1 VAAERRSSSRR
12 RSSSH
17 SSHGN
22 ASANNKQVAFDQVMI
37 REFQRRHGG
46 SSTVP
51 DEGFI
56 PLGLDWR
63 YEDTKSIALDLY
75 EERRR
80 LEGRA
85 STRSIDVVPMSERW
99 RKLERSD
106 SRAPLELQAS
116 ARRSA
121 QEIEAIRR
129 SRHFH
134 NRGCNCAGSCR
145 TGACPCFARGDEC
158 FHKICACRACDNKLT
173 AAPADEDDDP
183 PLSRRLSQATADL
196 PVRAPSHRKDP
207 ETPPPA
213 EKPSQLRRRATPA
226 RGMKPQE
233 RVFEEVSDDDEG
245 TDGDSSASVV
255 DAAAPAPAASVT
267 TSSVRV
273 RRRKAKKSGH
283 HDDTSNTTKKTK
295 TKSKSK
301 KSKSER
307 ADEKR
312 EKSTVK

>member
-1 VAAERRSSSRR
+1 MA
-12 RSSSH
+12 H
-17 SSHGN
+17 
-22 ASANNKQVAFDQVMI
+22 NKQVAFDQVMI

-63 YEDTKSIALDLY
+63 FEDTKGIALDLY

-85 STRSIDVVPMSERW
+85 STRANDVVPMSERW

-106 SRAPLELQAS
+106 SRTPLELQAS

-207 ETPPPA
+207 ETPPPT

-233 RVFEEVSDDDEG
+233 RVFEEASDDDDENDG
-245 TDGDSSASVV
+245 EAEGDSSASVV

-273 RRRKAKKSGH
+273 RRRKAKKSDH
-283 HDDTSNTTKKTK
+283 HDDKTTKTKTRKTK
-295 TKSKSK
+295 TKSKKS
-301 KSKSER
+301 SKSER
-307 ADEKR
+307 ADEKP
-312 EKSTVK
+312 K